1 MLVSTL
7 RSDFQDYLEND
18 PGPIKK
24 SLGGRSGTLMEAVG
38 WLWSNF
44 DGSRSWSSGYADFI
58 TCVGLGLEVILS
70 GLLLLLLRL
79 TLASE
84 RRC

>member
-58 TCVGLGLEVILS
+58 TCVGQCLGNGGYLVWASLVTAEVDI
-70 GLLLLLLRL
+70 GK
-79 TLASE
+79 
-84 RRC
+84 